1 MFVFAISV
9 VAVPLMLDRQSDA
22 VTAAIASLVSC
33 GRNPL
38 PMLLWAMIIVLL
50 VGIGFATLFVGLI
63 VTMPLIGHTTWH
75 AYRSLVADEATDHS
89 GKTFS

>member
-1 MFVFAISV
+1 
-9 VAVPLMLDRQSDA
+9 
-22 VTAAIASLVSC
+22 
-33 GRNPL
+33 
-38 PMLLWAMIIVLL
+38 MLLWAMIIVLL